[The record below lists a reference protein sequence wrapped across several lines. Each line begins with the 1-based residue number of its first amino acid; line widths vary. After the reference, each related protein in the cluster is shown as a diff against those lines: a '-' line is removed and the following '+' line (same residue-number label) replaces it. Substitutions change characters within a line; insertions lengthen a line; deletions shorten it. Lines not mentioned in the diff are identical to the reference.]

1 MANEIQLGPALMLA
15 LVMIFLGTFVRY
27 RKNKNGGG
35 HNAPFVDQLAGGLLA
50 GMTIFFYGLGNGWSY
65 PYIIACCGAGGLI
78 GPAIIRRV
86 VPPEFMPKN
95 GDDNETN

>member
-1 MANEIQLGPALMLA
+1 MADEIDLVPALMLA
-15 LVMIFLGTFVRY
+15 LIMIFLGTFIRY
-27 RKNKNGGG
+27 RKNRNGVK
-35 HNAPFVDQLAGGLLA
+35 HSPFVDQLAGGVLA

-86 VPPEFMPKN
+86 VPPEFLPKN

>member
-1 MANEIQLGPALMLA
+1 MANEIQFVPALILA

-27 RKNKNGGG
+27 RKNKKESTKS
-35 HNAPFVDQLAGGLLA
+35 PFVDQLAGGVLA

-86 VPPEFMPKN
+86 VPPELMPKD
-95 GDDNETN
+95 GDDNEKT